1 MAEETEVVLS
11 ANVTPYEQG
20 VNSAIGTTNKMLDSV
35 VKLTTA
41 IDGAFKSAGR
51 TMQIGGA
58 GMLASITAMGLA
70 AGRLDQQMGQLQA
83 SMTMI
88 SKTQSE
94 YSTRMQD
101 YSKTVSNLRGEF
113 GMTSREAID
122 LASQLNKLG
131 QSSRNVDQ
139 LAASFT
145 KLGAISG
152 ESVTGLATAMT
163 QLQRQM
169 GTQGVKQTEVFNK
182 TLAELS
188 QTAGVSAT
196 GILQFSQSIAPVA
209 KVAGMAQKEIMG
221 VSTAFLKSGQDG
233 FAAANA
239 FNKMLTDITRSVEY
253 GSPELSAYANLI
265 GVSVDQFKN
274 MPRVESITQ
283 IFEAINKQGPQAIK
297 TLERFGLD
305 GVRSLKA
312 IQGVAGA
319 GGIRNAVATAMG
331 ADAGAKFDDAS
342 SKALDGLNDQLKK
355 MAENG
360 KMIAEAFGSGVA
372 PAMSAIA
379 KSINAVLGPLTSLL
393 QSLGKL
399 PGGAMLLGGL
409 ALGAAGAVVKNWAGL
424 SAISVATGAARTVT
438 QGWRAGANPLAPPPP
453 GLNAANLAAYY
464 SHQDRLLG
472 YASPGNFV
480 QHGIYGAAGRAGD
493 AVRNWQANSGGGAG
507 LGGVASRVRSG
518 FMGLANLGGNV
529 LISGLAPTSLRSGRN
544 NFDRD
549 PAYQA
554 FRSSSAADAL
564 GWPKVTAAW
573 KEGGSAFK
581 EGGGGLKS
589 VASAAATATTS
600 INNATDSTRKYGSVM
615 GTLGGNALKLSS
627 AMGQSTLTLTRM
639 AAVGSGRLI
648 MSQLPT
654 PEAAVGGVRG
664 VGSAISGAL
673 GGPAGMAITGLT
685 MGGMYAWNKAKEGQ
699 EADLAMMRNADNKSP
714 GAVYAAALGEASAA
728 TKSFADVVKEQNAR
742 IKGERYDPK
751 ASDQAAEAA
760 AKTRNEYT
768 FAGMRN
774 ADLATQKSYIEA
786 VNATNPSD
794 DVKKQLQLDL
804 LRRNGTTAAG
814 RQVTENLLR
823 TAGDGSRLDMTQL
836 YNAAA
841 DAQKFSI
848 GGMFQVSSAARDSAE
863 STGGILGA
871 SFNQGS
877 SAQSAQRGL
886 TALNKL
892 AKSGAAKDTWYD
904 KMFLGSSSF
913 AQGGVSRQR
922 TKAKAMAYVKSV
934 LGDSATAED
943 INEVA
948 DALNRAGGDPKR
960 MQEILIDSDSVI
972 GENIRQM
979 ADITSSTGG
988 NRYATTAPSSRFYES
1003 SFLRAGV
1010 SQSVLDRMVGSPA
1023 VVGNPAAGIAAKD
1036 QSWAKNALTASVFS
1050 GTSSTGSAVGAAV
1063 ANQGDVAK
1071 QWTAMSKLGDTAIN
1085 MSGSFSDAA
1094 RSLDE
1099 MKAAVEDVNDPLYQM
1114 AISARG
1120 YVRQLQSEAMNYMSS
1135 SERAQQVV
1143 SNYNASVEADL
1154 NNPTPESGTNREAD
1168 RQAVEAVKV
1177 DTYNRLKSYVLQV
1190 REFNIAQS
1198 RGAEDF
1204 ARQQAYGMED
1214 FNRSRAYAE
1223 ADFNRSR
1230 VYAESDFARQ
1240 RKHAETDYNRQR
1252 KYANF
1257 DFQLSRKRSEE
1268 DFNRQMVNMARDAAK
1283 NIMDI
1288 YTRMTVQR
1296 TWSAQNLLQNM
1307 ADQQK
1312 RLTEMTENLA
1322 SLRKAGMSD
1331 QTISMMGLNDPNNI
1345 QQLARLT
1352 DDILANPKLAAQ
1364 FNSATKSRTATA
1376 TDIIKDKANT
1386 AWTDMLFDF
1395 NKNMARGQEDFNRSM
1410 ARNQENFNIQ
1420 MTRNQE
1426 NFGIQMNRSSE
1437 QYKISLAR
1445 QQEAFNISLERMQN
1459 QYNLSV
1465 QRAGADLNRSMEDIS
1480 GNFNEMADMALKTL
1494 TGTSRQQMLKL
1505 LTVLGYTRDETL
1517 RMTQNLAKEVNKVFQ
1532 SLGISPSGTY
1542 TSGQG
1547 KLMTGTIVIDGQKF
1561 NAGQFAS
1568 GGEIPG
1574 TSPHK
1579 RADNIPIRATA
1590 GEYMQP
1596 VDSVEYY
1603 GKGFME
1609 AIRDRRIPRGAV
1621 QGLADGGA
1629 VYKQMSAWADKN
1641 LPGLHVTSDY
1651 RPGAMTATG
1660 FVSDHSKARA
1670 IDLAP
1675 PSMSAFNRIKSAFGV
1690 PNILSLIYSPAGGQN
1705 VNRGRLY
1712 TPASVTL
1719 RDHWDHIHWAME
1731 SMSGVG
1737 GNGGWDGTY
1746 ETLLKKIKGIKNI
1759 AGLNNLYNKNPLT
1772 SLRQLGND
1780 KFAKAAAARG
1790 MMMAAM
1796 SGNGIDPDYAGL
1808 TLSSS
1813 GSLKQ
1818 MVQSMAAQRGWTGS
1832 NWTALNSLIQAESGW
1847 RPSAQNPTSTAYGLF
1862 QFLNSTWKTVG
1873 GTKTSD
1879 PKMQTVYGLKYIADR
1894 YGSPS
1899 KAWNFWNSHTPHWY
1913 GDGAIFNKATQIGVG
1928 DRGPEMVLP
1937 LNGRGLEFLN
1947 SLMERNAVGAK
1958 KAMVTANGVPQQ
1970 ASTVS
1975 YYSRVDK
1982 STYITGPI
1990 TVQSQDPMEMLR
2002 KIEAKKKM
2010 EALKGR
2016 H

>member
-20 VNSAIGTTNKMLDSV
+20 VNSAIGTTNRMLDSV

-88 SKTQSE
+88 SKSQSE
-94 YSTRMQD
+94 YNLRMND

-113 GMTSREAID
+113 GMTSREAIE
-122 LASQLNKLG
+122 LSSQLNKLG

-145 KLGAISG
+145 KLSAISG

-209 KVAGMAQKEIMG
+209 KVAGMVQKEIMG

-253 GSPELSAYANLI
+253 GSPELAAYANLI

-331 ADAGAKFDDAS
+331 GTSDLKFNDAS

-372 PAMSAIA
+372 PAMTAIA
-379 KSINAVLGPLTSLL
+379 KAVNSILGPLTSVL
-393 QSLGKL
+393 QAMGKL

-409 ALGAAGAVVKNWAGL
+409 ALGAAGAVVKNFAGL
-424 SAISVATGAARTVT
+424 SAVSLAAGAARTAS
-438 QGWRAGANPLAPPPP
+438 QGWKAGANPLAPPPP
-453 GLNAANLAAYY
+453 GLSEPALRAYY
-464 SHQDRLLG
+464 SHQDRVLG

-480 QHGIYGAAGRAGD
+480 QHSAYSAAGRAGD
-493 AVRNWQANSGGGAG
+493 TYRHWQENRSGGAG
-507 LGGVASRVRSG
+507 LGGVASRVKSG

-529 LISGLAPTSLRSGRN
+529 LISGLAPTSFRSGYN

-549 PAYQA
+549 PAYQM
-554 FRSSSAADAL
+554 FKSSSAADAL
-564 GWPKVTAAW
+564 GWPKAQAAW
-573 KEGGSAFK
+573 KEGGTAFK

-589 VASAAATATTS
+589 VASAAASATTS

-639 AAVGSGRLI
+639 GLVGTGRLI
-648 MSQLPT
+648 GERLPT
-654 PEAAVGGVRG
+654 PAAAMGTVRG
-664 VGSAISGAL
+664 MGSATLGML
-673 GGPAGMAITGLT
+673 GGPAGAAFTGLT
-685 MGGMYAWNKAKEGQ
+685 MGGMYAWSKTQEGK

-714 GAVYAAALGEASAA
+714 GAVYAAALGEASEA
-728 TKSFADVVKEQNAR
+728 TKTYADIVKEQAAR
-742 IKGERYDPK
+742 IKNEAYDPK
-751 ASDQAAEAA
+751 ASDQAAEVA
-760 AKTRNEYT
+760 AKTRNAFT
-768 FAGMRN
+768 FEGMRN
-774 ADLATQKSYIEA
+774 ADLATQKAYIEA
-786 VNATNPSD
+786 VKGTNPSD
-794 DVKKQLQLDL
+794 EVMKSLQLDL
-804 LRRNGTTAAG
+804 LRRNGTTADG
-814 RQVTENLLR
+814 RTLTANLLNNS
-823 TAGDGSRLDMTQL
+823 GDGSRLDMTQL

-841 DAQKFSI
+841 ENQGGFSFK
-848 GGMFQVSSAARDSAE
+848 GMFAVSDAARASAE
-863 STGGILGA
+863 STGGILA
-871 SFNQGS
+871 SRFAKGTS
-877 SAQSAQRGL
+877 VQSAQEGL
-886 TALNKL
+886 AALNQL
-892 AKSGAAKDTWYD
+892 AESGPANDRWYD
-904 KMFLGSSSF
+904 KMLLGSNKNF
-913 AQGGVSRQR
+913 AQGGTSAQATR
-922 TKAKAMAYVKSV
+922 AKAMAYVKSV
-934 LGDSATAED
+934 MGDAASEKD
-943 INEVA
+943 ITEVA
-948 DALNRAGGDPKR
+948 NALTRAGGDPKK
-960 MQEILIDSDSVI
+960 MQELLIESGSPIGMNIQQMAEITDSVR
-972 GENIRQM
+972 G
-979 ADITSSTGG
+979 D
-988 NRYATTAPSSRFYES
+988 RYSATPPSNRFYES
-1003 SFLRAGV
+1003 SFLAQGV
-1010 SQSVLDRMVGSPA
+1010 SQSVLDRMRGSA
-1023 VVGNPAAGIAAKD
+1023 KVEGNVEAGIAAKD
-1036 QSWAKNALTASVFS
+1036 QVWAKNALTASVFS
-1050 GTSSTGSAVGAAV
+1050 GNSSTGTAVGAAV
-1063 ANQGDVAK
+1063 NNQGDTSK

-1085 MSGSFSDAA
+1085 MSDGFSSAA
-1094 RSLDE
+1094 QSLDE
-1099 MKAAVEDVNDPLYQM
+1099 MKAAVEDVSDPLYQM
-1114 AISARG
+1114 AIAARG
-1120 YVRQLQSEAMNYMSS
+1120 YVRQLQSEAMGYMSS
-1135 SERAQQVV
+1135 SQRAQQLV
-1143 SNYNASVEADL
+1143 SNYNASVSTDI
-1154 NNPTPESGTNREAD
+1154 NNPTAESGANREAD
-1168 RQAVEAVKV
+1168 RQAVEATKL
-1177 DTYNRLKSYVLQV
+1177 DTYNKLKSYVLQV
-1190 REFNIAQS
+1190 REFNIARS

-1204 ARQQAYGMED
+1204 ARQQSWALDDY
-1214 FNRSRAYAE
+1214 NRSRAYAE
-1223 ADFNRSR
+1223 SDFNRSR
-1230 VYAESDFARQ
+1230 KY
-1240 RKHAETDYNRQR
+1240 AETDYNRQR
-1252 KYANF
+1252 KYANY
-1257 DFQLSRKRSEE
+1257 DFQLSRKRAEE
-1268 DFNRQMVNMARDAAK
+1268 DFNRQMVNMARDSAK

-1288 YTRMTVQR
+1288 YTRITVQR

-1307 ADQQK
+1307 ADQQA
-1312 RLTEMTENLA
+1312 RLAEMTNNLDTLRKSGMSNA
-1322 SLRKAGMSD
+1322 SL
-1331 QTISMMGLNDPNNI
+1331 SMMGLNDPNNM

-1352 DDILANPKLAAQ
+1352 EDVLSNPDLVAK
-1364 FNSATKSRTATA
+1364 FNSATKARTSTATE
-1376 TDIIKDKANT
+1376 IIKDQSNT
-1386 AWTDMLFDF
+1386 AWTDMLYDF

-1410 ARNQENFNIQ
+1410 ARNA
-1420 MTRNQE
+1420 E
-1426 NFGIQMNRSSE
+1426 NFGIQMSRSEE
-1437 QYKISLAR
+1437 QYEISLDR
-1445 QQEAFNISLERMQN
+1445 QQEAFNLSLERMN
-1459 QYNLSV
+1459 TQYNISV
-1465 QRAGADLNRSMEDIS
+1465 QRSGEDLNRTMEDITGS
-1480 GNFNEMADMALKTL
+1480 FNEMADMALQTL
-1494 TGTSRQQMLKL
+1494 TGTSRSQMLTL
-1505 LTVLGYTRDETL
+1505 LTILGYTRDETM
-1517 RMTQNLAKEVNKVFQ
+1517 RITKDMAKEVNKVFQ
-1532 SLGISPSGTY
+1532 SLGISTSGTY
-1542 TSGQG
+1542 TSTSGG

-1574 TSPHK
+1574 SSPHK
-1579 RADNIPIRATA
+1579 RADNIPIKATA

-1603 GKGFME
+1603 GKDFMN
-1609 AIRDRRIPRGAV
+1609 ALRDRRIPRGMV
-1621 QGLADGGA
+1621 QGLADGGM

-1641 LPGLHVTSDY
+1641 LAGLHVTSDY
-1651 RPGAMTATG
+1651 RPGAITALG
-1660 FVSDHSKARA
+1660 NVSNHSRGKA

-1675 PSMSAFNRIKSAFGV
+1675 PSMSAFNKIRSTFGV
-1690 PNILSLIYSPAGGQN
+1690 PNILQLIYSPAGGQN
-1705 VNRGRLY
+1705 INRGKNWYPDR
-1712 TPASVTL
+1712 VTL
-1719 RDHWDHIHWAME
+1719 GDHWDHIHWAME
-1731 SMSGVG
+1731 SMAGRG
-1737 GNGGWDGTY
+1737 GGGWDGTY
-1746 ETLLKKIKGIKNI
+1746 ETLLAKMKGVRSIK
-1759 AGLNNLYNKNPLT
+1759 GLNNLYNKVPLT
-1772 SLRQLGND
+1772 PLHQLGND
-1780 KFAKAAAARG
+1780 KIAKAAAARG
-1790 MMMAAM
+1790 MMMAMM
-1796 SGNGIDPDYAGL
+1796 SGNGVDADYSGI
-1808 TLSSS
+1808 TLSGSS
-1813 GSLKQ
+1813 SLKQ

-1832 NWTALNSLIQAESGW
+1832 NWTALDKLISAESSW
-1847 RPSAQNPTSTAYGLF
+1847 RPTAQNPSSTAYGLF

-1899 KAWNFWNSHTPHWY
+1899 KAWSFWNSHTPHWY

-1958 KAMVTANGVPQQ
+1958 KAMVAANGVPQQ
-1970 ASTVS
+1970 ASTIS

-1982 STYITGPI
+1982 STIISGPI
-1990 TVQSQDPMEMLR
+1990 TVQAQDPNELIR

>member
-1 MAEETEVVLS
+1 LAEETEVVLS

-331 ADAGAKFDDAS
+331 ADAGVKFDAS
-342 SKALDGLNDQLKK
+342 SEKALDGLNDQLKK

-393 QSLGKL
+393 QSLGKI

-409 ALGAAGAVVKNWAGL
+409 ALGAAGAVVKNFTGL
-424 SAISVATGAARTVT
+424 SALGTATGLARTVT
-438 QGWRAGANPLAPPPP
+438 QGWRAGNNPLAAPPP
-453 GLNAANLAAYY
+453 GLSDSALRAYY
-464 SHQDRLLG
+464 SRQDRVLG
-472 YASPGNFV
+472 YNSPGNFV
-480 QHGIYGAAGRAGD
+480 QHAMYARAGQAGD
-493 AVRNWQANSGGGAG
+493 VYRNWQANSGGGAG
-507 LGGVASRVRSG
+507 LGARVGNFAQRAGIGVTAFAG
-518 FMGLANLGGNV
+518 NFLNAGLSPL
-529 LISGLAPTSLRSGRN
+529 SSDTMRN
-544 NFDRD
+544 NFNRD
-549 PAYQA
+549 QGVQA
-554 FRSSSAADAL
+554 FRSTSLRDAAGWTGVSNAWASLTGSANSASSALNTASNTSRRYATVTGQLFGETTRLASAMVQATGSTLRLAATGAGRLGSAAIAPVMGSMRGAGSAAL
-564 GWPKVTAAW
+564 G
-573 KEGGSAFK
+573 
-581 EGGGGLKS
+581 
-589 VASAAATATTS
+589 
-600 INNATDSTRKYGSVM
+600 M
-615 GTLGGNALKLSS
+615 
-627 AMGQSTLTLTRM
+627 
-639 AAVGSGRLI
+639 
-648 MSQLPT
+648 
-654 PEAAVGGVRG
+654 
-664 VGSAISGAL
+664 L
-673 GGPAGMAITGLT
+673 GGPAGAAFMGLT
-685 MGGMYAWNKAKEGQ
+685 VGGMYAWSKKREG
-699 EADLAMMRNADNKSP
+699 EAADLAMMKNVDNKSP

-841 DAQKFSI
+841 DSQKFSI

-877 SAQSAQRGL
+877 SAQGAQRGL
-886 TALNKL
+886 TALNQL
-892 AKSGAAKDTWYD
+892 AKSGSAKDTWYD
-904 KMFLGSSSF
+904 KMFLGSGSF

-934 LGDSATAED
+934 LGDAATTED

-960 MQEILIDSDSVI
+960 MQEILINSDSVI

-1010 SQSVLDRMVGSPA
+1010 SQSVLDRMIGSPA

-1143 SNYNASVEADL
+1143 SNYNASVDADL

-1204 ARQQAYGMED
+1204 ARQQAYGIED

-1574 TSPHK
+1574 NSPHK

-1746 ETLLKKIKGIKNI
+1746 ETLLKKIKGIKSI
-1759 AGLNNLYNKNPLT
+1759 AGLNNLYSKNPLT

-1862 QFLNSTWKTVG
+1862 QFLNSTWKSVG